1 MFGFQR
7 LTPSEVNFWVVV
19 PLALGIT
26 SGLYILIFGAPD
38 SVLSSEGKRT
48 VPWNLHYSEQ
58 RYGRFMTAGALI
70 GLGLLC
76 AALTKIFPYGSPD

>member
-38 SVLSSEGKRT
+38 PVLSSEGKRT
-48 VPWNLHYSEQ
+48 VQWYLHYSEQ

>member
-38 SVLSSEGKRT
+38 PVLSSEGKRT
-48 VPWNLHYSEQ
+48 VQWYLHHSEQ
-58 RYGRFMTAGALI
+58 KYGRFMTAGALI